1 MRQLRHFTPSSA
13 LSESWIPSKASYQ
26 LYFPEIL
33 YSCLFLPQD
42 TERVKLVARGEAL
55 AGEGGN

>member
-1 MRQLRHFTPSSA
+1 MRQLRHFTPSPA
-13 LSESWIPSKASYQ
+13 LSESGIPSKASYQ

-33 YSCLFLPQD
+33 FPVFFAPGHGPGQ
-42 TERVKLVARGEAL
+42 RGEAL